1 LKKKLLFVAMQMST
15 HTVRWIRQL
24 SDAGYD
30 IHLFPVNYLPAHPDL
45 RGVTIHQP
53 FKVVHPRALLKRK
66 VKNFVKRLL
75 GRPATPAPSGPCP
88 EQPAW
93 RIPVL
98 TRWMPYLNS
107 KRRLLGE
114 SDQTAPVIYGPHVL
128 ARVIRKIK
136 PDLIHSLEF
145 QHCGY
150 LVLAAREVLGAEN
163 FPKWLATN
171 WGSDIYYYRQ
181 LEGHRQHLSRLLRS
195 VDYYSCECE
204 RDVGMARELGLT
216 APVMPV
222 MPNTGGFNIEV
233 AARMRFAHQPSKRK
247 LIMVKG
253 YQHFAGRAMV
263 ALEAIERCA
272 EQLRGYQ
279 IIVYAASPEIHGR
292 IDELREWLKL
302 DIRMLHHVPH
312 DYMLRM
318 FSRARVYLGVSA
330 SDAISTSL
338 LEAMAMGAFPIQ
350 TDTSCCNEWIQE
362 GVTGMIIPQDNPQY
376 IADRLRVALTN
387 DAVVDDAAAL
397 NWTTVVQRLD
407 ENLLREKAKGYYQ
420 AILEPATAPAAALPQ
435 PAAAVSGCGCGPAAA
450 PAAVPEPANAMS

>member
-1 LKKKLLFVAMQMST
+1 VKKKILFVAMQMST
-15 HTVRWIRQL
+15 HTVRWINQL
-24 SDAGYD
+24 SDAGFD
-30 IHLFPVNYLPAHPDL
+30 IHLFPVNYLPAHPDM
-45 RGVTIHQP
+45 RGITIHQP
-53 FKVVHPRALLKRK
+53 FPILRPRHDLKRF
-66 VKNFVKRLL
+66 VKNLAKRLL
-75 GRPATPAPSGPCP
+75 GRPIAPPETGPCKVD
-88 EQPAW
+88 AVY
-93 RIPVL
+93 RVPVL
-98 TRWMPYLNS
+98 TRWLPYLNA
-107 KRRLLGE
+107 KRVQLGE
-114 SDQTAPVIYGPHVL
+114 SEQTAPQIYGPRVL
-128 ARVIRKIK
+128 ADLVRKLK

-150 LVLAAREVLGAEN
+150 LVLAAKDIVGAG

-171 WGSDIYYYRQ
+171 WGSDIYYYRN
-181 LEGHRQHLSRLLRS
+181 LETHRQQISRLLRS

-216 APVMPV
+216 APVLPV
-222 MPNTGGFNIEV
+222 MPNTGGFNIEA
-233 AARMRFAHQPSKRK
+233 AARVRFTHQPSRRK

-272 EQLRGYQ
+272 EQLKGFQ

-292 IDELREWLKL
+292 VDELREWLKL
-302 DIRMLHHVPH
+302 DIRLLHHVPH

-350 TDTSCCNEWIQE
+350 TNTSCCTEWIQN
-362 GVTGMIIPQDNPQY
+362 GVTGMEIPQDNPHV
-376 IADRLRVALTN
+376 IAECLKVALTN
-387 DAVVDDAAAL
+387 DAVVDDAATL

-407 ENLLREKAKGYYQ
+407 EQMLREKAKGYYR
-420 AILEPATAPAAALPQ
+420 AIFEPAPP
-435 PAAAVSGCGCGPAAA
+435 A
-450 PAAVPEPANAMS
+450 PAAVQPTTTASVADADAPAREVANSIS

>member
-1 LKKKLLFVAMQMST
+1 MKKKLLFVAMQMST
-15 HTVRWIRQL
+15 HTVRWIHQL

-53 FKVVHPRALLKRK
+53 FPVVRPRQALKQGLK
-66 VKNFVKRLL
+66 NLAKRLL
-75 GRPATPAPSGPCP
+75 GRKPVAAPPPACP
-88 EQPAW
+88 EQAVYPV
-93 RIPVL
+93 PVL
-98 TRWMPYLNS
+98 TRWLPYLNA
-107 KRRLLGE
+107 RRVALGE
-114 SDQTAPVIYGPHVL
+114 SDQTAPLIYGPRVL
-128 ARVIRKIK
+128 ARLIRKLR

-150 LVLAAREVLGAEN
+150 LVLAARDLLGAAD

-181 LEGHRQHLSRLLRS
+181 LEGHRQQISRLLRS
-195 VDYYSCECE
+195 LDYYSCECV
-204 RDVGMARELGLT
+204 RDVGMARELGLA
-216 APVMPV
+216 APVLPV
-222 MPNTGGFNIEV
+222 MPNTGGFNIE
-233 AARMRFAHQPSKRK
+233 AAGRVGSAHLPSKRK

-272 EQLRGYQ
+272 EELKGYQ
-279 IIVYAASPEIHGR
+279 VIVYAGSPEIHGR
-292 IDELREWLKL
+292 IDELREWLKI
-302 DIRMLHHVPH
+302 DIRLLHHVPH

-350 TDTSCCNEWIQE
+350 TNTSCCNEWIQH
-362 GVTGMIIPQDNPQY
+362 GVTGLEIPQDNPHI
-376 IADRLRVALTN
+376 IAECLRSALTN
-387 DAVVDDAAAL
+387 DRMVDDAATL

-407 ENLLREKAKGYYQ
+407 ETILRQKAKGYYQ
-420 AILEPATAPAAALPQ
+420 AILEPATAALFQPAVAAA
-435 PAAAVSGCGCGPAAA
+435 SDCGCNAAEE
-450 PAAVPEPANAMS
+450 PEAANAMS

>member
-1 LKKKLLFVAMQMST
+1 MKKKILFVAMQMST
-15 HTVRWIRQL
+15 HTVRWINQL

-30 IHLFPVNYLPAHPDL
+30 IHLFPVNHLPAHPDL
-45 RGVTIHQP
+45 RGVTVHQP
-53 FKVVHPRALLKRK
+53 FAIVRPRHDLRQFAKKVIL
-66 VKNFVKRLL
+66 RLL
-75 GRPATPAPSGPCP
+75 GRRPAPP
-88 EQPAW
+88 PAPAC
-93 RIPVL
+93 REAHVYDIPVL
-98 TRWMPYLNS
+98 TRWMPSLNA
-107 KRRLLGE
+107 RRTLLGE
-114 SDQTAPVIYGPHVL
+114 SEQTAPTIYGPRVL
-128 ARVIRKIK
+128 AALIRKLQ

-150 LVLAAREVLGAEN
+150 LVLSARDRLGAAG

-181 LEGHRQHLSRLLRS
+181 LELHRQQISRLLRN

-204 RDVGMARELGLT
+204 RDVGMAREMGLA
-216 APVMPV
+216 APVLPV

-233 AARMRFAHQPSKRK
+233 AARMRFAHQPSARK

-272 EQLRGYQ
+272 DLLRGYQ
-279 IIVYAASPEIHGR
+279 VVVYAASPEIHGR
-292 IDELREWLKL
+292 IDELREWLKI

-318 FSRARVYLGVSA
+318 FSRARIYLGVSA

-350 TDTSCCNEWIQE
+350 TNTSCCTEWIQN
-362 GVTGMIIPQDNPQY
+362 GVTGMEIPQDNPHV
-376 IADRLRVALTN
+376 IAECLRVALQN
-387 DAVVDDAAAL
+387 DAMVDDAATL

-407 ENLLREKAKGYYQ
+407 ERVLREKAKQYYST
-420 AILEPATAPAAALPQ
+420 ILEAPQAL
-435 PAAAVSGCGCGPAAA
+435 AA
-450 PAAVPEPANAMS
+450 PAAQSATATVSTDAALAEAADLKVMS